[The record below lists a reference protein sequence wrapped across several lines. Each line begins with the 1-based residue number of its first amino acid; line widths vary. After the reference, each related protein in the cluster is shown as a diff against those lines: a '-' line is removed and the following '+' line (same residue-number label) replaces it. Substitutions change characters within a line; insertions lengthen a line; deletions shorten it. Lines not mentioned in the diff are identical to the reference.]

1 MKSIILKVF
10 FFVKY
15 NIESFPV
22 WGRILAA
29 TVLAFVCYTSTVFV
43 VNFLDDILA
52 DHRVSLFFA
61 TAFAVN
67 LAVSPLMQRIARNLK
82 VLGRKIISEDNNFT
96 TLMNPPTAATA
107 GTGSHPWSLDEVGEI
122 LGEDFSDIPEE
133 DFLD

>member
-1 MKSIILKVF
+1 MKSNILKVF

-29 TVLAFVCYTSTVFV
+29 TVLAFVCYTSTIFV
-43 VNFLDDILA
+43 VNFLDDMLA

-67 LAVSPLMQRIARNLK
+67 LAVSPLMQRIAKNLK
-82 VLGRKIISEDNNFT
+82 AFGRRIISEDNEFST
-96 TLMNPPTAATA
+96 SMNPPTAATA
-107 GTGSHPWSLDEVGEI
+107 GTGSLPWSLDEIGEV